1 LFLSASFKFIN
12 PILYD
17 VKTVTLEI
25 GSTVNYSIDCRTD
38 DPNASTTLL
47 FRSHQLPIP
56 QELPVGDK
64 VSLSKQVYTI
74 HGLVL
79 KDSGTYFCE
88 ATSSQGAGPIKRQL
102 ILFLFKGK

>member
-1 LFLSASFKFIN
+1 
-12 PILYD
+12 
-17 VKTVTLEI
+17 VTLEI

-47 FRSHQLPIP
+47 FGSHQLPIP
-56 QELPVGDK
+56 QELPVGGK

-79 KDSGTYFCE
+79 KDSGTYFCK